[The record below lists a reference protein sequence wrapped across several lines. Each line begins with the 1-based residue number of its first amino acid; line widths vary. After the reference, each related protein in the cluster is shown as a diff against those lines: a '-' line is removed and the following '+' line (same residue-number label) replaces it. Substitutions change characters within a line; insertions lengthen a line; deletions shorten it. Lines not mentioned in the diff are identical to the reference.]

1 MSNPEKPLVT
11 VVVPTSNRASY
22 LEVTLA
28 SLAAQDFEGE
38 WETIVV
44 DDASRDET
52 PRVIERFGV
61 RTIRQ
66 DKPRGPNPAR
76 NAAFAAA
83 QSDLIALVDDDIHA
97 PPHWL
102 REIVAGAE
110 RHPEADVLGGRIRAR
125 FDGPAPRSCGRE
137 EPPIT
142 ALDLG
147 DEDREVDLVWS
158 ANFTFRRRA
167 FELAGPFPED
177 IPPGGDEE
185 EWLHRLHAA
194 GGRVWYLPDAW
205 LEHRRAGDDARL
217 RSLMRSAWYR
227 GKNVR
232 SYDAR
237 RGIQP
242 GMGHELRVLAGCFWH
257 TARRGCPQGLIAA
270 AHSGGRVAE
279 ALRPRRVTGDR

>member
-1 MSNPEKPLVT
+1 VPKPLVT

-28 SLAAQDFEGE
+28 SLAAQEFDGA

-44 DDASRDET
+44 DDASSDST
-52 PRVIERFGV
+52 PEVIERFGV
-61 RTIRQ
+61 RSLRQ
-66 DKPRGPNPAR
+66 AKPLGPNAAR

-83 QSDLIALVDDDIHA
+83 SGELVVLVDDDVWV

-102 REIVAGAE
+102 GAMVAAAE
-110 RHPEADVLGGRIRAR
+110 RHPDADVLGGAIRAR

-147 DEDREVDLVWS
+147 PSDRVVELVWS
-158 ANFTFRRRA
+158 ANLAFRRRA

-185 EWLHRLHAA
+185 EWLRRLDAA
-194 GGRVWYLPDAW
+194 GGRVMYVADAW
-205 LEHRRAGDDARL
+205 LEHRRAGEDARL
-217 RSLMRSAWYR
+217 RALMRSAYFR
-227 GKNVR
+227 GRNVR
-232 SYDAR
+232 AYDTR
-237 RGIQP
+237 RGVQP
-242 GMGHELRVLAGCFWH
+242 GMARELRVLAGTGWH
-257 TARRGCPQGLIAA
+257 TVRRACPQGLIMG
-270 AHSGGRVAE
+270 AHSWGRVRE
-279 ALRPRRVTGDR
+279 ALSPREPA